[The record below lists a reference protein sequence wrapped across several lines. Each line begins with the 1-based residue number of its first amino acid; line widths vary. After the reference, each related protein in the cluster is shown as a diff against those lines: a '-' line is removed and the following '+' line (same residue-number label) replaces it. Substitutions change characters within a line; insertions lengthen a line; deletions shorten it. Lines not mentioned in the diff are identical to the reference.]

1 MLQYVW
7 MSWKKNWKWE
17 VINWFLWPRRKY
29 VELLGGKISE
39 TDVRSFFFV
48 RLSSCKVDSYVFYA
62 FFIAIYWNYNLMEL
76 IERQFHRCIQKN
88 RRNEMTSEK
97 KIVRHSDNRWFML
110 IIITHEIQLFAS
122 WCLRWTVI
130 SFSSLI
136 LWENERVF
144 IETCSRLRWP
154 YDSHD
159 FWY

>member
-1 MLQYVW
+1 MTCCIAVDAKPETSGRSNPNCHSCKSCQLSAIASVRLNVL
-7 MSWKKNWKWE
+7 KKNWKWE

-97 KIVRHSDNRWFML
+97 KS
-110 IIITHEIQLFAS
+110 
-122 WCLRWTVI
+122 
-130 SFSSLI
+130 
-136 LWENERVF
+136 
-144 IETCSRLRWP
+144 
-154 YDSHD
+154 YDIRTID
-159 FWY
+159 GLC